1 MQINQEEGGLIEDYF
16 YDKLKEGLKSV
27 EVVATDTY
35 CDTDVLKALC
45 EVVSDRLNE
54 FVKFIEKTESE
65 NEKTAKD
72 KVLEILNKHK
82 VDM

>member
-65 NEKTAKD
+65 ND
-72 KVLEILNKHK
+72 Y
-82 VDM
+82 